1 MKQLIIILICAICA
15 FCASAQSQVNTV
27 NSTNNND
34 IATYSISIT
43 ESADVTVCGSLAQET
58 GENVSLWDALAMV
71 NGVDPTSW
79 TVEEFRAE
87 ARKIAAYYGLTYD
100 KSAKGN
106 LAILHHINCIN
117 AKTGE
122 RVANTTSSTD
132 TKRYIDTTTT
142 GSFALKGAVYTDSTV
157 RNEGLK
163 VLVSMSD
170 TGHVITRGDLFAWA
184 PELDSSRAVKL
195 DTVYTSRLQ
204 DSIVIY
210 DTTISVYE
218 DSTAKHISNLL
229 VLDTAVQDIVDADY
243 ADANICDCN
252 TRTLKE
258 LWELYLREL
267 PKQIRRTRDIAHRE
281 LLIGCRNKIG
291 FIVRSHH
298 RYGGRLVEDDVN
310 IRDLKSSNANSVS
323 N

>member
-15 FCASAQSQVNTV
+15 FCAPAQSQVV
-27 NSTNNND
+27 NSTNTTNAD
-34 IATYSISIT
+34 INTFSINIASST
-43 ESADVTVCGSLAQET
+43 DVTVCGSLAQET
-58 GENVSLWDALAMV
+58 GENVSLWDALATH

-79 TVEEFRAE
+79 TVKEFRAE

-122 RVANTTSSTD
+122 RVASTN
-132 TKRYIDTTTT
+132 RYIDTTTT
-142 GSFALKGAVYTDSTV
+142 SSFALKEAVYTDSTV

-163 VLVSMSD
+163 VLVSLSD
-170 TGHVITRGDLFAWA
+170 TSDVVVHSNLFNWA
-184 PELDSSRAVKL
+184 PELDSSRTVKL

-204 DSIVIY
+204 DSTVVY
-210 DTTISVYE
+210 DTTISVCE
-218 DSTAKHISNLL
+218 DSIAKHISSAI
-229 VLDTAVQDIVDADY
+229 VLDTAVQDIVDIEY

-258 LWELYLREL
+258 LWQLYLHEL

-298 RYGGRLVEDDVN
+298 RYGGRLADDDVN
-310 IRDLKSSNANSVS
+310 IRDLKSGNANNVS
-323 N
+323 Y